1 MEVPQY
7 LNEKTDYK
15 QMLVHKA
22 EIAAERSKPLTLD
35 IKRATVLPRKNQ
47 EKSPVWGLGGVI
59 DSSGKFVDE
68 SRYKNGWSQ
77 FGGAYDYD
85 KGKVSCLD
93 EDVIWGGVSIKHW
106 GHFLIDFMTRVW
118 YPALYDPRK
127 KILYVANKKDVIEGN
142 FAELL
147 DLMGIP
153 KERLIKVSVPTAFK
167 SITIP
172 EISYQKA
179 AFYFREFTLNFNKA
193 IINVIPSMP
202 ALAERKIYFS
212 RLNLSEAKNKEV
224 GEKFIENAFKE
235 VGFEVIHP
243 ETLSVSEQIKIWN
256 TASEIACLNGTI
268 PLNIPLCNNKNLK
281 LIVLNKSS
289 RLHENLLWFEAVFDF
304 SITYVDVYDP
314 LLTKGER
321 SLGKGPFIMFV
332 TKELCSYFSDNHS
345 PIKPTT
351 FHNILFTRIK
361 FFSLVL
367 TGTIMKAKNKL
378 RSLKNKISRVV
389 S

>member
-93 EDVIWGGVSIKHW
+93 EDVIWGGVFIKHW

-127 KILYVANKKDVIEGN
+127 KILYVANKKDVI
-142 FAELL
+142 
-147 DLMGIP
+147 
-153 KERLIKVSVPTAFK
+153 KEDRRKRGG
-167 SITIP
+167 
-172 EISYQKA
+172 QQ
-179 AFYFREFTLNFNKA
+179 FR
-193 IINVIPSMP
+193 
-202 ALAERKIYFS
+202 
-212 RLNLSEAKNKEV
+212 
-224 GEKFIENAFKE
+224 
-235 VGFEVIHP
+235 
-243 ETLSVSEQIKIWN
+243 
-256 TASEIACLNGTI
+256 
-268 PLNIPLCNNKNLK
+268 
-281 LIVLNKSS
+281 
-289 RLHENLLWFEAVFDF
+289 
-304 SITYVDVYDP
+304 
-314 LLTKGER
+314 
-321 SLGKGPFIMFV
+321 
-332 TKELCSYFSDNHS
+332 
-345 PIKPTT
+345 
-351 FHNILFTRIK
+351 
-361 FFSLVL
+361 
-367 TGTIMKAKNKL
+367 
-378 RSLKNKISRVV
+378 
-389 S
+389 